1 MKKSVLPVLL
11 SALWISLSEFTRNEF
26 LLKSQ
31 WTSHYERLGIVFPSE
46 PVNGAIWG
54 IWSLCF
60 AVMIFFIS
68 KKFNLIQTVL
78 LSWTF
83 GFMMMW
89 LVIGNMS
96 VLPLGILPLA
106 VPLSLLEV
114 SVAAWIIRRLSV
126 LQ

>member
-78 LSWTF
+78 LSWTM

-114 SVAAWIIRRLSV
+114 SVAAWIIRHLSV